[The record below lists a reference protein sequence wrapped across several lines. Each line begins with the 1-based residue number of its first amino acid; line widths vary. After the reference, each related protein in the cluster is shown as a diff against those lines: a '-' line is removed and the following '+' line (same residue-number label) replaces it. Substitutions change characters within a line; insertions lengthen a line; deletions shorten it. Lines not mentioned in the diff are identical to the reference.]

1 MLLIKMSSINKVTVL
16 GSGVMG
22 HGIAQ
27 IAAIAGY
34 DIALRDIEKSFLDKA
49 MDKIKWSLA
58 KMVEKK
64 KLTQTDAD
72 RVLSRIIPMT
82 DLQQALKDTDLLI
95 EAVPEDMDLKK
106 KVYHEL
112 NKYADSKTVYAS
124 NTSTLP
130 ITEIGALTDRPE
142 RFVGVHFFN
151 PPQLMQLVEVIPGGK
166 TDQSIIDL
174 AINFIVHIGKQPVLC
189 RKDVAGFIVNR
200 IFIPLVHEAIYC
212 KDRDG
217 ASMTQIDSAVKFK
230 MAFPMGIFELAD
242 FTGID
247 IIHKATTEM
256 YLRDKKVVNPHPM
269 IKKLFEEGDLGQKSG
284 KGFYEYKGNDYER
297 INLTEDQAQTYN
309 PIKLIA
315 VAANHAAWIISNGVC
330 DIQDLELSLKLGM
343 GLKSGLFKTIDNFG
357 IENIIK
363 NLEHLQQSYGSFYE
377 PEKYLLEYKSK

>member
-1 MLLIKMSSINKVTVL
+1 MSSINKVTVL

-34 DIALRDIEKSFLDKA
+34 DVALRDIEKSFLDRA

-72 RVLSRIIPMT
+72 RVFSRIIPMT

-95 EAVPEDMDLKK
+95 EAVPEEMDLKK

-112 NKYADSKTVYAS
+112 NKYAGSKTVYAS

-130 ITEIGALTDRPE
+130 ITEMAALTDRPE

-174 AINFIVHIGKQPVLC
+174 AINFILHIGKQPVLC

-284 KGFYEYKGNDYER
+284 KGFYEYKGKDYER
-297 INLTEDQAQTYN
+297 INLTEDQAQTYD

-330 DIQDLELSLKLGM
+330 DMQDLELSLKLGM
-343 GLKSGLFKTIDNFG
+343 GLKLGLFKTIDNFG
-357 IENIIK
+357 IENIV
-363 NLEHLQQSYGSFYE
+363 NSLEDLQQSYGSFYE
-377 PEKYLLEYKSK
+377 PEKYLLKYKSQ

>member
-1 MLLIKMSSINKVTVL
+1 MSSINKVTVL

-34 DIALRDIEKSFLDKA
+34 DVALRDIEKSFLDRA

-72 RVLSRIIPMT
+72 RVFSRIIPMT

-95 EAVPEDMDLKK
+95 EAVPEEMDLKK

-112 NKYADSKTVYAS
+112 NKYAESKTVYAS

-130 ITEIGALTDRPE
+130 ITEMAALTDRPE

-174 AINFIVHIGKQPVLC
+174 AINFILHIGKQPVLC

-284 KGFYEYKGNDYER
+284 KGFYEYKGNGYER
-297 INLTEDQAQTYN
+297 INLTEEQAQTYD
-309 PIKLIA
+309 PIKLVA

-330 DIQDLELSLKLGM
+330 DMQDLELSLKLGM
-343 GLKSGLFKTIDNFG
+343 GLKLGLFRTIDNFG

-363 NLEHLQQSYGSFYE
+363 SLEDLQQSYGSFYE
-377 PEKYLLEYKSK
+377 PEKYLLKYKSQ

>member
-1 MLLIKMSSINKVTVL
+1 MSSIKKVTVL

-34 DIALRDIEKSFLDKA
+34 DVALRDIEKSFLDRA

-64 KLTQTDAD
+64 KLTQTEAD
-72 RVLSRIIPMT
+72 RVFSRIIPMT
-82 DLQQALKDTDLLI
+82 DIQQAMKDTDLLI

-130 ITEIGALTDRPE
+130 ITEMGALTDRPE

-151 PPQLMQLVEVIPGGK
+151 PPQLMQLVEVIPGAK
-166 TDQSIIDL
+166 TDQSTIDL
-174 AINFIVHIGKQPVLC
+174 AINFIAHIGKQPVLC

-284 KGFYEYKGNDYER
+284 KGFYEYKGNDYQR

-309 PIKLIA
+309 PIKLIS
-315 VAANHAAWIISNGVC
+315 VAANHAAWIISNEVC
-330 DIQDLELSLKLGM
+330 DMQDLELSLKLGM
-343 GLKSGLFKTIDNFG
+343 GLKLGLFKTIDNFG

-363 NLEHLQQSYGSFYE
+363 NLEHLQQSYGSYYE
-377 PEKYLLEYKSK
+377 PDKYLLEYKSK

>member
-1 MLLIKMSSINKVTVL
+1 MSSINKVTVL

-34 DIALRDIEKSFLDKA
+34 DVALRDIEKSFLDRA

-72 RVLSRIIPMT
+72 KVFSRIIPMT
-82 DLQQALKDTDLLI
+82 DLQQALKDSDLLI
-95 EAVPEDMDLKK
+95 EAVPEEMNLKK

-112 NKYADSKTVYAS
+112 NKYAGSKTVYAS

-130 ITEIGALTDRPE
+130 ITEMAALTDRPE

-174 AINFIVHIGKQPVLC
+174 AINFILHIGKQPVLC

-297 INLTEDQAQTYN
+297 INLTEDQAQTYD

-330 DIQDLELSLKLGM
+330 DMQDLELSLKLGM
-343 GLKSGLFKTIDNFG
+343 GLKLGLFKTIDNFG
-357 IENIIK
+357 IENIVK
-363 NLEHLQQSYGSFYE
+363 SLEDLQQSYGSFYE
-377 PEKYLLEYKSK
+377 PEKYLLKYKSQ

>member
-1 MLLIKMSSINKVTVL
+1 MSSINKVTVL

-34 DIALRDIEKSFLDKA
+34 DVALRDIEKSFLDRA

-72 RVLSRIIPMT
+72 RVFSRIIPMT

-95 EAVPEDMDLKK
+95 EAVPEEMDLKK

-112 NKYADSKTVYAS
+112 NKYAESKTVYAS

-130 ITEIGALTDRPE
+130 ITEMAALTDRPE

-174 AINFIVHIGKQPVLC
+174 AINFILHIGKQPVLC

-297 INLTEDQAQTYN
+297 INLTEEQAQTYD
-309 PIKLIA
+309 PIKLVA

-330 DIQDLELSLKLGM
+330 DMQDLELSLKLGM
-343 GLKSGLFKTIDNFG
+343 GLKLGLFKTIDNFG
-357 IENIIK
+357 IENILK
-363 NLEHLQQSYGSFYE
+363 SLEDLQQSYGSFYE
-377 PEKYLLEYKSK
+377 PEKYLLKYKSQ